1 MAESWLNL
9 YLNLTRQSHS
19 CIQKFSVS
27 QHYWSMFMFV
37 PISTPFPNSYPSI
50 SILSHYHLPTQPTS
64 WPCGSQPFSA
74 SLQESTCVQSWG
86 WPDCMVPWRSLPSE
100 WCIKVWHKSKDAAC
114 NGKYHMQ
121 YGPALCILR
130 IHVHIWTCDPPN
142 AGLKNVIHKKVT
154 PFAASMKQKIDV
166 QGSEYLPVVA
176 NHPEGKVQEAK
187 SLPSGV

>member
-1 MAESWLNL
+1 
-9 YLNLTRQSHS
+9 
-19 CIQKFSVS
+19 
-27 QHYWSMFMFV
+27 MF
-37 PISTPFPNSYPSI
+37 PSLLPFPIAIPQSQFSHTTIYPHNPQADHVEPTLLSKSPRI
-50 SILSHYHLPTQPTS
+50 NVRPILRMARLYGAVAVL
-64 WPCGSQPFSA
+64 
-74 SLQESTCVQSWG
+74 
-86 WPDCMVPWRSLPSE
+86 LPSE
-100 WCIKVWHKSKDAAC
+100 WCIKLWHKSKDAAC
-114 NGKYHMQ
+114 NGKYHRQ